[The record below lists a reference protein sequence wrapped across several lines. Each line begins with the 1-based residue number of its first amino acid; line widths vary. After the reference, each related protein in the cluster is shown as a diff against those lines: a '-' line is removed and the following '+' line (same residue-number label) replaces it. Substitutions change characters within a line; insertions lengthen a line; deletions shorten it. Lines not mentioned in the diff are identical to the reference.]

1 MYHEGVLQRA
11 LMAIFFP
18 EVYTRH
24 TQQWAARRALTSV
37 SNPRKQSR
45 YLGQAVAA
53 SVLINSSTDVNTGLD
68 DDPFDNIWDL

>member
-1 MYHEGVLQRA
+1 MA
-11 LMAIFFP
+11 LFTP
-18 EVYTRH
+18 EEQLRDM
-24 TQQWAARRALTSV
+24 QQWAASQALINS

-53 SVLINSSTDVNTGLD
+53 SVLINSSTDVSTGLD